1 MQVFFRGNGSGKIK
15 SMKRNFIIPFF
26 LMLIFPLA
34 IPASEPEKLVGLFA
48 PEFSLSGTDGTT
60 HRLANML
67 KSGPVVVAWFPKA
80 YTGNSER
87 MLRSLSAIEPELA
100 KSGVKLV
107 AASGDKIKYL
117 KPYAESI
124 SLKFPILADPTRT
137 TAINWTVVGDG
148 RELPHRWIFLIGQ
161 DGKIA
166 AVLSEFAADDAGR
179 AVFKRVQELGW
190 VSKP

>member
-1 MQVFFRGNGSGKIK
+1 MRARITHSFTYSYDAAVLLGPHRFCLKPRGHGFQRLLSFQLEI
-15 SMKRNFIIPFF
+15 SP
-26 LMLIFPLA
+26 
-34 IPASEPEKLVGLFA
+34 EP
-48 PEFSLSGTDGTT
+48 S
-60 HRLANML
+60 RLY
-67 KSGPVVVAWFPKA
+67 P
-80 YTGNSER
+80 
-87 MLRSLSAIEPELA
+87 
-100 KSGVKLV
+100 LV